1 MIWLKSFQIYI
12 TINQYNNVT
21 RSIAMALV
29 RISNNVYNVGVLNP
43 FLRCNSLNKECR
55 FGTTYNSYLIDDR
68 ATALIDIVESSFYDD
83 FQYNLG
89 LVCDIGAIDYLILN
103 RIAPQQAESI
113 ERLLKTSPKTTIV
126 CTEIGKRLLD
136 NILGFEYSCVTV
148 GDGDKLNLGNS
159 MLEFISA
166 PMLPTPDSMCT
177 YFENDGV
184 LFSGS
189 MFSADF
195 CEPNGN
201 DESIRFFDEYIS
213 ELKSYF
219 DFYFIQLKGFVND
232 TLSLLEE
239 KQVYSIAPLN
249 GPVVVDNTD
258 NVIAYYKEWA
268 VEAKG
273 KSAIVLYSSASG
285 YTKQLANAVYE
296 AFNEKAI
303 KAEIID
309 MNTATPEQCA
319 LALENATYIAVGT
332 GTINRDAPAKAWV
345 ALSKIMCINTEHKSF
360 FAFGSYGWTGE
371 GTDAI
376 DLRLRQC
383 GFSQYTEPFKVC
395 MKPTAEDLQQ
405 IKAIA
410 TQMVEEV

>member
-1 MIWLKSFQIYI
+1 
-12 TINQYNNVT
+12 
-21 RSIAMALV
+21 MALV

-43 FLRCNSLNKECR
+43 FLRCNSFNKECR

-68 ATALIDIVESSFYDD
+68 ATALIDIVEGSFYED

-103 RIAPQQAESI
+103 RIIPQQAESI
-113 ERLLKTSPKTTIV
+113 EKLLKISPKTTIV

-136 NILGFEYSCVTV
+136 NILHCEYSCVTV
-148 GDGDKLNLGNS
+148 GDGDKLNLGNCF
-159 MLEFISA
+159 LEFIST

-177 YFENDGV
+177 YFESDGV
-184 LFSGS
+184 MFSGS

-201 DESIRFFDEYIS
+201 DECMRNFDEYIS
-213 ELKSYF
+213 ELKAYF

-232 TLSLLEE
+232 AIDVMEN
-239 KQVYSIAPLN
+239 KQIYSIAPLN
-249 GPVVVDNTD
+249 GPVVVENTD

-268 VEAKG
+268 VETKG
-273 KSAIVLYSSASG
+273 KSSVVLYSSASG

-296 AFNEKAI
+296 AFQEKAV
-303 KAEIID
+303 KTEIID
-309 MNTATPEQCA
+309 MNTATPQQCA
-319 LALENATYIAVGT
+319 LAIENANYIAVGS
-332 GTINRDAPAKAWV
+332 GTINRDAPSQVWL
-345 ALSKIMCINTEHKSF
+345 ALSKIMCINTENKRF

-371 GTDAI
+371 GTDAV

-395 MKPTAEDLQQ
+395 MKPTNEDLQQ
-405 IKAIA
+405 IKAVTI
-410 TQMVEEV
+410 QMIEEA